1 MSLKISL
8 RPGEMVAVNGAV
20 LTSIG
25 RAEML
30 VEGQANIL
38 RGRDVMSPEEA
49 VTPASRLYFSCM
61 MAYIDPGHRTTHQE
75 HLAGF
80 LEDLMAALQAPEAR
94 VACVRNATHAARG
107 DYYMALGEC
116 RRLIAY
122 EHRLLE
128 PQQLD
133 A

>member
-80 LEDLMAALQAPEAR
+80 LSGRD
-94 VACVRNATHAARG
+94 
-107 DYYMALGEC
+107 
-116 RRLIAY
+116 
-122 EHRLLE
+122 
-128 PQQLD
+128 
-133 A
+133 